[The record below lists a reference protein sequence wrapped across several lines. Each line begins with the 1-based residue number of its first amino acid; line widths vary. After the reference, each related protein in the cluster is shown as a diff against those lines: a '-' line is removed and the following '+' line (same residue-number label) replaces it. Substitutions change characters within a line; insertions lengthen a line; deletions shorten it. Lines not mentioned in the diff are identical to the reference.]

1 MSDDAQEA
9 SRLATQALEA
19 HRRGAL
25 DAAVALY
32 RRALAGRFDPDL
44 AHNLGA
50 ALRDLKRPAEA
61 AAWFARCVAA
71 RPGHMLALANLG
83 LSQIDA
89 GAREE
94 ARASLAAAA
103 ALAGGSADAL
113 TARAALRR
121 ATGDATGEEQD
132 LRAALAASPGHVQAA
147 LALGAALA
155 AARRHAAALAIL
167 DAALARQPGEARLAG
182 QRGVALLE
190 LGRPAEAAAALA
202 AAQAAD
208 PREPAWP
215 ANLSL
220 ALLELRRPADAA
232 EMAARA
238 LALAPDDPRLLV
250 NRAAA
255 LQAQGLPAAAVPVL
269 RRATTL
275 RPGYAVA
282 HNNLGNALREQGL
295 AAEAVAEFR
304 AAVAADPGYRAARS
318 NLLYAL
324 HALDDA
330 APDAIAAEHRR
341 HGAALEAAAPP
352 PAPHANDRDPERR
365 LRVGYVSPDLVGHPV
380 AYFLEPMLEHRDRAR
395 FEVVCYAIGR
405 LRDGVTARLGARADL
420 WREAAE
426 LDDAAL
432 DARIRADGIDI
443 LVDLAGHT
451 AGNRIALFARRPA
464 PVQVAWIGYPG
475 TTGLAAIG
483 HRLTD
488 AVADP
493 PGAADAQSAE
503 RLVRL
508 PEGFLCYRP
517 PDAAPPPAPRPA
529 AAGAPPVFGS
539 FNALAKTSARMVA
552 TWARILEAVPGSRLM
567 LKHAAFADPGVQA
580 LYRTWFARH
589 GVAAARLLLEGRTA
603 SLEAHLARYAEID
616 VALDPFPYAGTTTTC
631 DALHQGV
638 PVVTLEG
645 DRHVARVGASLLRQ
659 AGLGELVAADTDAY
673 VRIAVALA
681 RDPARLA
688 ALSAG
693 LRPRLARTSLL
704 DARRFVPQ
712 AEAALRALWRGW
724 CAAQPARPAPA
735 IAAPADAKPA
745 AEAERAA
752 AIAAAADA
760 FEAGRTAQALTLY
773 AASARRFPGCAHAA
787 LGEGAALRRL
797 GRLAEARAALERA
810 VALAPDWAPA
820 HANLGGA
827 LVDLGAPEA
836 GAAACARALE
846 LDPRNRVAHA
856 NLAMAHAARQR
867 HDLAIA
873 ALEAALALGPPSAPL
888 RANLAAVCM
897 QDGRLDAAAAHC
909 AAALDIDPRCA
920 EAQANLAAVRMRQ
933 GRRAEARAAT
943 EAAVRLDPGLRHAWS
958 NLLMDLNY
966 ADDVAAAALTAEHRA
981 WGATQEGL
989 APAAPPLAAD
999 RDPAR
1004 RLRVGFVSA
1013 DLRAHSV
1020 AFFLKPLLEH
1030 LDPAAVEIACYAD
1043 VAAPDVYTRLL
1054 RARAALWRD
1063 CAGWSDARLAET
1075 IAADRVDILIDLAGH
1090 TARNRLGVFA
1100 RRPAPVQATWLGY
1113 PATTGLATIDHR
1125 IVDAV
1130 TDPPGSEALSTERL
1144 ARLPGCFL
1152 CYQPPPVEVVPGPL
1166 PAPAAG
1172 CVTFGSFNAF
1182 PKLTR
1187 ATAALWAG
1195 ALDAAPQSRLLLKS
1209 REAGEPASRARILEL
1224 FAAAGVAAERIG
1236 FAAWQPDTRRHLETY
1251 RRVDIALDS
1260 FPYNGTTT
1268 TCEAQWMGV
1277 PVVTL
1282 AGDRHAARV
1291 GASLSHALGLDSLVA
1306 RDAAQ
1311 FAAIAA
1317 RLAGDLRAL
1326 AEFRAGARARMRAAA
1341 LLDAPGFARRFA
1353 QLLRDAW
1360 AAHCASA
1367 PAPPPAPPA
1376 PAPAPAAASRAAPA
1390 PAREAAPSSAA
1401 ADAKPTVSAAATP
1414 APPPAPPAPSTGV
1427 ASHAPAPAPAAAQ
1440 AAAADTQRSSSPPPA
1455 LPPHLAIAL
1464 GGAGAPVLLAPNDAR
1479 DDATAELA
1487 GGGAAAAVARGFL
1500 ARALM
1505 PGARVVDL
1513 APGAGDRVLVT
1524 AARAGAGGAAWAL
1537 AARPAAAALLAA
1549 SAARNGMA
1557 QLRVLRA
1564 AAELPGVVDGL
1575 GARGAD
1581 LVVLPDE
1588 AAADPAA
1595 FDADTP
1601 LFRLLSGP
1609 SALAMIVAPEDGA
1622 PRAEWAAI
1630 LARAGLEPRA
1640 LLPGIGALAPARAT
1654 GADTGEAAAA
1664 AGDARQDGALF
1675 ACAPRVAAALA
1686 ARGLDTGGTLP
1697 APPPPAALD
1706 LAALLARLGFAAGLA
1721 PRWQAAAPPPALA
1734 AALPDWLAA
1743 RDGGAAP
1750 ALRLALLLRAARGLA
1765 AADAAAG
1772 DAPVFAIALTRLRL
1786 EIELGRRAAAWG
1798 LLQRFLRN
1806 AVPVTMDLPFLP
1818 PLARFDA
1825 LAPGQGMGP
1834 WYRAAIY
1841 EAGLRCAAGWNGEA
1855 ARLGEALAAEACKTG
1870 LQAPETT
1877 RRLDL
1882 YRRRRGA
1889 RAGDAPRA

>member
-121 ATGDATGEEQD
+121 ATGDAAGEEQD

-155 AARRHAAALAIL
+155 AARRHAAALAVY
-167 DAALARQPGEARLAG
+167 DAALARLPGEARLAG

-232 EMAARA
+232 GMAARA

-395 FEVVCYAIGR
+395 FEVVCYALGR

-420 WREAAE
+420 WREAAD

-432 DARIRADGIDI
+432 DAQIRADGIDI

-631 DALHQGV
+631 DALYQGV

-704 DARRFVPQ
+704 DARRFVPE

-735 IAAPADAKPA
+735 SAAPTDAKAAA

-773 AASARRFPGCAHAA
+773 AAAARRFPGCAHAA

-846 LDPRNRVAHA
+846 LDPGNRVAHA
-856 NLAMAHAARQR
+856 NLGMAQAALQR
-867 HDLAIA
+867 HDLAVA
-873 ALEAALALGPPSAPL
+873 SLEAALALGPPSAPL
-888 RANLAAVCM
+888 RVNLAAVCM

-981 WGATQEGL
+981 WGATQDGL

-1043 VAAPDVYTRLL
+1043 VEAPDVYTRLL

-1063 CAGWSDARLAET
+1063 CAGWSDARLAEA

-1152 CYQPPPVEVVPGPL
+1152 CYQPPPVEVAPGPL

-1172 CVTFGSFNAF
+1172 RVTFGSFNAF

-1195 ALDAAPQSRLLLKS
+1195 ALAAVPQSRLLLKS
-1209 REAGEPASRARILEL
+1209 RETGEAASRARILEL
-1224 FAAAGVAAERIG
+1224 FVAEGVAAERIA
-1236 FAAWQPDTRRHLETY
+1236 FAAWQPDTRRHLEAY

-1282 AGDRHAARV
+1282 EGDRHAARV
-1291 GASLSHALGLDSLVA
+1291 GASLSRALGLDSLVA
-1306 RDAAQ
+1306 RDAAG

-1317 RLAGDLRAL
+1317 RLAGDLRGL
-1326 AEFRAGARARMRAAA
+1326 AEFRAGARARMGASA

-1353 QLLRDAW
+1353 RFLRDAW
-1360 AAHCASA
+1360 TAHCASA
-1367 PAPPPAPPA
+1367 PASPA
-1376 PAPAPAAASRAAPA
+1376 PASPAPAQLAAH
-1390 PAREAAPSSAA
+1390 
-1401 ADAKPTVSAAATP
+1401 AT
-1414 APPPAPPAPSTGV
+1414 
-1427 ASHAPAPAPAAAQ
+1427 
-1440 AAAADTQRSSSPPPA
+1440 
-1455 LPPHLAIAL
+1455 IAL
-1464 GGAGAPVLLAPNDAR
+1464 GGAGGPLLLAPDALH
-1479 DDATAELA
+1479 DDATAELI
-1487 GGGAAAAVARGFL
+1487 GGGAATAATRGFL
-1500 ARALM
+1500 TRALI
-1505 PGARVVDL
+1505 PGAVVVDL
-1513 APGAGDRVLVT
+1513 APGAGDRALAA
-1524 AARAGAGGAAWAL
+1524 AARVGAGGAVWAL
-1537 AARPAAAALLAA
+1537 AASAPAAALLAA

-1557 QLRVLRA
+1557 QLRVLRDRA
-1564 AAELPGVVDGL
+1564 ALPALAAELGG
-1575 GARGAD
+1575 RGAD
-1581 LVVLPDE
+1581 LVVLPDD
-1588 AAADPAA
+1588 AAAAA
-1595 FDADTP
+1595 APGGDAA
-1601 LFRLLSGP
+1601 LGRLLAGP
-1609 SALAMIVAPEDGA
+1609 GTLAMVVAAPDA
-1622 PRAEWAAI
+1622 MPRAAWDAAT
-1630 LARAGLEPRA
+1630 AAHGLEPRA
-1640 LLPGIGALAPARAT
+1640 LVPGIGALAPPRALAPAPGPDAAARA
-1654 GADTGEAAAA
+1654 AARLE
-1664 AGDARQDGALF
+1664 GPFF
-1675 ACAPRVAAALA
+1675 ACAPGVAAALA
-1686 ARGLDTGGTLP
+1686 ARGLDTGWPL
-1697 APPPPAALD
+1697 PPPPATPAAPGV
-1706 LAALLARLGFAAGLA
+1706 AALTARLAFAAALA
-1721 PRWQAAAPPPALA
+1721 PRWAQAGLPPALA
-1734 AALPDWLAA
+1734 AGLARWLAT
-1743 RDGGAAP
+1743 RDAAVPPGA
-1750 ALRLALLLRAARGLA
+1750 RLALLLRAAQDLA

-1786 EIELGRRAAAWG
+1786 EVELGRRAAAWG

-1806 AVPVTMDLPFLP
+1806 AVQPSLDLPFLP
-1818 PLARFDA
+1818 PMARFDA
-1825 LAPGQGMGP
+1825 LALGQGFGP

-1841 EAGLRCAAGWNGEA
+1841 ETALRCAAGWSGEG

-1870 LQAPETT
+1870 MQAPETA

-1889 RAGDAPRA
+1889 PAAGAPTAGGGAKGAPPAIAT